1 MKVFARVRRPK
12 KARGNIL
19 FRYGWKITLLLL
31 LAGAVFAVF
40 LFYGT
45 WAQTFHMKS
54 VGEMPER
61 STVYDADGKIYSRLA
76 GANRLKVSLSEVSPE
91 FIAAVLA
98 REDARFYDHKGID
111 WRGVVR
117 ALSRDVVRMKAK
129 EGASSLTMQ
138 LARNSLPLGGRTFS
152 RKLLEAMVALR
163 IEREFT
169 KQQILEL
176 YVNRIYFGS
185 GCYGVETAS
194 QAYFGKNASK
204 LNLSEAALLAG
215 LIRGPNRFSPLKNPK
230 GAAVQRDAVLD
241 RMVAL
246 KKITSSQAE
255 QAKKTK
261 IVTHPKRMPQIQ
273 ENYAMDAVQRA
284 LSLILTQDQMDD
296 GGLSIYTTLD
306 SSVQNAAQ
314 DALETQLSK
323 IERQSNFRHP
333 TKAEYKPPENG
344 EGDAAMPYLEGAV
357 VMIDNASGGIRA
369 LVGGRDYAQS
379 KFNRA
384 LAPANRQIGSAFKPF
399 VYTVA
404 FSHGLFPSSAISD
417 GPIQPGE
424 IDGAGNWSP
433 GNSDGTYGGVM
444 PCSYGLIHS
453 RNTMSVRVGQFAGL
467 DTVQKI
473 ANDLGIAQNIPH
485 GPASYIGSFES
496 NLKDLTSAYTVF
508 PNAGV
513 RRQAY
518 IIERIDDQRHKP
530 IYLSAHISSPALDP
544 GATWMT
550 SRLMQEVLTQGTA
563 ASARSLGFKLPA
575 AGKTGTTNDYKD
587 AWFIGYTTTLTCG
600 VWVGFDQPTTIIP
613 HGYGAALAL
622 PVWTQVNI
630 IQPNHCNRPCHCNT
644 RRSVRFPTNSPPPA
658 AGGPVRL
665 TILICLSIRCQ
676 TPPARCMAGS
686 NGRLH
691 NRPRMGLRKR
701 LRSRAASSNRSGDSS
716 DANGFRTNAVNCD
729 GQSSTGKIQHARS
742 LL

>member
-1 MKVFARVRRPK
+1 MKVFARLRRPK
-12 KARGNIL
+12 TARGNVL
-19 FRYGWKITLLLL
+19 FRYGWKVTLLLL

-45 WAQTFHMKS
+45 WAQTFDMKT

-61 STVYDADGKIYSRLA
+61 STVYDVDGKIYSRLA
-76 GANRLKVSLSEVSPE
+76 GANRLKVSLSEVSPQ
-91 FIAAVLA
+91 FITAVLA
-98 REDARFYDHKGID
+98 REDTRFYDHKGID
-111 WRGVVR
+111 WRGVLR
-117 ALSRDVVRMKAK
+117 ALSRDIVSMSAK

-138 LARNSLPLGGRTFS
+138 LARTRLPLGGRTFS

-176 YVNRIYFGS
+176 YVNRIYFGT

-194 QAYFGKNASK
+194 QAYFGKDASK

-215 LIRGPNRFSPLKNPK
+215 LIRSPNRFSPLKNPE
-230 GAAVQRDAVLD
+230 GAAIQRDAVLN
-241 RMVAL
+241 RMVEL
-246 KKITSSQAE
+246 RKITSAQAE
-255 QAKKTK
+255 QSKKMK
-261 IVTHPKRMPQIQ
+261 VVTHPKRMPQIQ
-273 ENYAMDAVQRA
+273 ENYAMDAVQRG

-306 SSVQNAAQ
+306 PSVQNAAQ

-323 IERQSNFRHP
+323 IDRQSNFRHP
-333 TKAEYKPPENG
+333 AKAEYKPPENG

-357 VMIDNASGGIRA
+357 VVIDNSSGGIRG

-384 LAPANRQIGSAFKPF
+384 LAPANRQVGSAFKPF

-404 FSHGLFPSSAISD
+404 FSHGLLPSSAISD

-467 DTVQKI
+467 DTVQKVAI
-473 ANDLGIAQNIPH
+473 TLNLGENIPR
-485 GPASYIGSFES
+485 GPAIYIGSFET
-496 NLKDLTSAYTVF
+496 NLKDLTAAYSIF

-513 RRQAY
+513 RKQAY
-518 IIERIDDQRHKP
+518 IVERIDNQQHKP
-530 IYLSAHISSPALDP
+530 IYLAAHISTPALDP
-544 GATWMT
+544 GAAWMT
-550 SRLMQEVLTQGTA
+550 SQVMEEVLTKGTA

-587 AWFIGYTTTLTCG
+587 AWFAGYTSTLTCG

-622 PVWTQVNI
+622 PVWTQVMNRAADHYPAKPLQPTMS
-630 IQPNHCNRPCHCNT
+630 IQRATVCSISNQLATTGCQ
-644 RRSVRFPTNSPPPA
+644 A
-658 AGGPVRL
+658 AGTAYDIDLPIDKVP
-665 TILICLSIRCQ
+665 TAACQ
-676 TPPARCMAGS
+676 IHGGEQWPFAQRFTPFPQKAATFP
-686 NGRLH
+686 GRFF
-691 NRPRMGLRKR
+691 RSFRKFF
-701 LRSRAASSNRSGDSS
+701 G
-716 DANGFRTNAVNCD
+716 
-729 GQSSTGKIQHARS
+729 GK
-742 LL
+742 